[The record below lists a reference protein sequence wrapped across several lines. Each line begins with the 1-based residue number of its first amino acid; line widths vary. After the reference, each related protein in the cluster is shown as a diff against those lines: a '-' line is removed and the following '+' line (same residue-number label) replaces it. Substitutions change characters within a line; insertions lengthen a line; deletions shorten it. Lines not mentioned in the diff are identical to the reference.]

1 MLMILYSRHMQ
12 MKKQRTTP
20 RQKAL
25 AITLSVLIFA
35 LAGYVII
42 TQWPN
47 VAHGWHVL
55 RVTNPL
61 YGVLAFAC
69 VAIAVSGSALVY
81 RSLAVRPVKFFEL
94 LHVAWAGMFVNRL
107 LPAGVGGMGLYVDYL
122 VRRKHAIAEASGVAA
137 LSSFITMLGHVALIV
152 LFVALGASSVS
163 PALQLPS
170 WLPWLLGI
178 AGLAVVAVLAVQRQR
193 VVRRLK
199 RIKDELLKPL
209 GRLIKQPKMYL
220 RAQSAALLITCG
232 NAAALTLAMYVSG
245 VELGFVDAVIILA
258 GGVAAGALTPT
269 PGGLVGTEAGLAAAM
284 TFYGA
289 APADALSAVLLYRL
303 ASFWVPLVG
312 GILALVLSR
321 RKGYI

>member
-1 MLMILYSRHMQ
+1 MILYSRRMQ
-12 MKKQRTTP
+12 QKKP
-20 RQKAL
+20 RLSPARRAL
-25 AITLSVLIFA
+25 VLSLSTVIFA
-35 LAGYVII
+35 LAGYVVIA
-42 TQWPN
+42 QWPN

-55 RVTNPL
+55 RATNPL

-69 VAIAVSGSALVY
+69 VAVAVSGSALLCQ
-81 RSLAVRPVKFFEL
+81 SLAVRPVKLIEL

-122 VRRKHAIAEASGVAA
+122 VRRKHAIAEASGVVA

-152 LFVALGASSVS
+152 LFVLLGMSSVS
-163 PALQLPS
+163 PSLQLPS
-170 WLPWLLGI
+170 WLPWTL
-178 AGLAVVAVLAVQRQR
+178 AAVGLALLVMLAMQRRRVL
-193 VVRRLK
+193 RRLR

-209 GRLIKQPKMYL
+209 GRLLKRPQVYV

-245 VELGFVDAVIILA
+245 VELGFTDAIIILA

-284 TFYGA
+284 TLYGA
-289 APADALSAVLLYRL
+289 APVDALSAVLLYRL
-303 ASFWVPLVG
+303 ASFWVPLLA

>member
-1 MLMILYSRHMQ
+1 MQ
-12 MKKQRTTP
+12 QKKP
-20 RQKAL
+20 RLSPARRAL
-25 AITLSVLIFA
+25 VLSLSTVIFA
-35 LAGYVII
+35 LAGYVVIA
-42 TQWPN
+42 QWPN

-55 RVTNPL
+55 RATNPL

-69 VAIAVSGSALVY
+69 VAVAVSGSALLCQ
-81 RSLAVRPVKFFEL
+81 SLAVRPVKLIEL

-122 VRRKHAIAEASGVAA
+122 VRRKHAIAEASGVVA

-152 LFVALGASSVS
+152 LFVLLGMSSVS
-163 PALQLPS
+163 PSLQLPS
-170 WLPWLLGI
+170 WLPWTL
-178 AGLAVVAVLAVQRQR
+178 AAVGLALLVMLAMQRRRVL
-193 VVRRLK
+193 RRLR

-209 GRLIKQPKMYL
+209 GRLLKRPQVYV

-245 VELGFVDAVIILA
+245 VELGFTDAIIILA

-284 TFYGA
+284 TLYGA
-289 APADALSAVLLYRL
+289 APVDALSAVLLYRL
-303 ASFWVPLVG
+303 ASFWVPLLA